1 MLPKTLFQQQLKSI
15 PPNTSHLKYI
25 FFKTLKERKKREERE
40 EREEEREER
49 ERESRNGADAMN
61 AIKQLA
67 SKQGV
72 LQVRN

>member
-15 PPNTSHLKYI
+15 PPNTSHLKYT
-25 FFKTLKERKKREERE
+25 FFKTLKERKKKRRERRERRERE
-40 EREEEREER
+40 KR